1 MQIISA
7 LALAFLLS
15 ACSAVK
21 IAYNQSPDIAYW
33 YLDSYVDF
41 TGSQSLQMK
50 EDLQKL
56 QTWHR
61 QTQLPAYVEMLQK
74 IQQQMPADIQE
85 SQVCALVAD
94 VRSKLLTVA
103 DRAEP
108 VLATLMVTLST
119 EQLAQMKRK
128 FADGNTDYREDYVEA
143 TPKAVR
149 NKRYKLAVDRAEK
162 LYGKMSDQQ
171 LIFIGQRVDNSPF
184 NAALSYAERLRRQR
198 DALAIFTKAIETQHT
213 PEQNRSVLKALTQ
226 RLVNSPDAANRTYM
240 EALKKDGCKNV
251 ADLHNRTTAAQ
262 RIKAVEALQ
271 GYEQDLKTLIA
282 QNSAQ

>member
-41 TGSQSLQMK
+41 TGSQSLQIK
-50 EDLQKL
+50 EDFQKL

-61 QTQLPAYVEMLQK
+61 QTQLPAYVEMLHRL
-74 IQQQMPADIQE
+74 QQQMPADTRE
-85 SQVCALVAD
+85 SQVCAVVAD
-94 VRSKLLTVA
+94 IRSKLLTAA

-108 VLATLMVTLST
+108 VLATLMVTMGT

-128 FADGNTDYREDYVEA
+128 FAAGNADYREDYVEA

-149 NKRYKLAVDRAEK
+149 DKRYKLAVDRAEK

-171 LIFIGQRVDNSPF
+171 LGFIGQRVDNSPF
-184 NAALSYAERLRRQR
+184 NAALSYVERLRRQR
-198 DALAIFTKAIETQHT
+198 DALEIFSKAIETQHT
-213 PEQNRSVLKALTQ
+213 PEQNRLALKALTQ
-226 RLVNSPDAANRTYM
+226 RLVNSPDAANHTYM
-240 EALKKDGCKNV
+240 EALKKDGCKNL
-251 ADLHNRTTAAQ
+251 ADLHNRTTAVQ
-262 RIKAVEALQ
+262 RLKAVETLQ

-282 QNSAQ
+282 QSSTQ